1 MIKISNKRLI
11 VCQNIFHLAKF
22 GRDRKTSTSL
32 ESTSFNIT
40 DYFTK
45 NIIASNFRYKHLK
58 PLFGQKKET
67 EKFKMTN
74 FSFRQSV
81 FISLLYKVYYNQV
94 FQMTLKSTITVFE
107 NDNI

>member
-1 MIKISNKRLI
+1 
-11 VCQNIFHLAKF
+11 
-22 GRDRKTSTSL
+22 
-32 ESTSFNIT
+32 
-40 DYFTK
+40 
-45 NIIASNFRYKHLK
+45 
-58 PLFGQKKET
+58 
-67 EKFKMTN
+67 MTN